1 MLCSEW
7 KKRARR
13 ERCCR
18 HPPIPASAQAGH
30 LLATDC
36 LKASLDAGRRGL
48 LGDGSSDFMAR
59 AILLSGIWKANI
71 ILMCLTMPIQLSNPV
86 QTSLESH
93 QPLKT
98 PGKSTPAPLETE
110 LRPRGVTEGLSFR
123 DGALQ
128 QGKGIAG
135 RQLSSE
141 KPIRFP
147 PLEITPNKL
156 QMKNLPRQGKSEI
169 QPSRGTPS

>member
-1 MLCSEW
+1 M
-7 KKRARR
+7 RR

-18 HPPIPASAQAGH
+18 HPPIPASSQAGH

-36 LKASLDAGRRGL
+36 LKASSEAKRYREKGTARRWLFRLHGK
-48 LGDGSSDFMAR
+48 SHPFIR
-59 AILLSGIWKANI
+59 H
-71 ILMCLTMPIQLSNPV
+71 
-86 QTSLESH
+86 LESKH
-93 QPLKT
+93 YPYVPHDADPAFQPCADLFRKPSAQDQPLKT

-128 QGKGIAG
+128 QGKGIVG